1 MAKNNA
7 FQDTIVAVATPP
19 GHGGVAIVRLS
30 GSQARSIAETLF
42 VKPSGDRFCEWPSHL
57 LRYGR
62 LVDAKTSETV
72 DKGMAVYM
80 ESPRTYT
87 GEETVEFHLHG
98 SPTVCDLTVR
108 LCTEAGARLAQPG
121 EFTQRAFLNGK
132 LDLTQAESVLDL
144 IESRT
149 KAQAR
154 LAAQHLDGRFSH
166 RVDEVRA
173 RILGWLSLL
182 EAEIDFGDDID
193 NLPDTEHQRMV
204 CDITEDI
211 QALLADAHQGRVV
224 VQGLKTVLVGAP
236 NAGKSSFLNAC
247 LQEDRALVTPVAG
260 TTRDR
265 IDVDCQLQG
274 VLFNLTDTAGLRE
287 ETSDEVEKLGMKKT
301 QEAIST
307 ADFVILMVDGHRPA
321 FPQVEVQPDFIV
333 LNKSDLEARIGVE
346 DLQERYPGSVVCRG
360 ELISEDG
367 RERVVQDMVDTA
379 RRSFQQLSG
388 ECFSVNQRHR
398 ESLVRCSECL
408 QRVKETLDQGLSVE
422 FMALDLRRAAEHL
435 GEILG
440 LDITEEVLDRIFG
453 QFCLG
458 K

>member
-1 MAKNNA
+1 
-7 FQDTIVAVATPP
+7 
-19 GHGGVAIVRLS
+19 
-30 GSQARSIAETLF
+30 
-42 VKPSGDRFCEWPSHL
+42 
-57 LRYGR
+57 
-62 LVDAKTSETV
+62 
-72 DKGMAVYM
+72 MAVYM

-149 KAQAR
+149 RAQAR

-204 CDITEDI
+204 REISEQI
-211 QALLADAHQGRVV
+211 EALLADAHQGRVV

-247 LQEDRALVTPVAG
+247 LQEDRALVTPIAG

-287 ETSDEVEKLGMKKT
+287 ETTDEVEKLGMKKT
-301 QEAIST
+301 QEAVEK
-307 ADFVILMVDGHRPA
+307 ADFVILLVDGHQPE
-321 FPQVEVQPDFIV
+321 FPQVEVQPDFV
-333 LNKSDLEARIGVE
+333 LLNKCDLEPSIGLE
-346 DLQERYPGSVVCRG
+346 QLRERYPEATFCQG
-360 ELISEDG
+360 ELLSEEG
-367 RERVVQDMVDTA
+367 RERVVQEMVVAA
-379 RRSFQQLSG
+379 RRSFQELSG

-398 ESLVRCSECL
+398 ESLVRCAECL
-408 QRVKETLDQGLSVE
+408 SRVQETLENGLSVE
-422 FMALDLRRAAEHL
+422 FLALDLRRAAEHL

>member
-1 MAKNNA
+1 MAKIKSSGS
-7 FQDTIVAVATPP
+7 TIVAVATPP
-19 GHGGVAIVRLS
+19 GYGGVAIVRLS
-30 GSQARSIAETLF
+30 GNQAREIAEKLF
-42 VKPSGDRFCEWPSHL
+42 LQPNREPFSDWPSHL

-62 LVDAKTSETV
+62 LTDTQSGETV
-72 DKGMAVYM
+72 DKGMAVFM
-80 ESPRTYT
+80 QAPRTYT
-87 GEETVEFHLHG
+87 GEDVVELHLHG
-98 SPTVCDLTVR
+98 SPTVCELAVR
-108 LCTEAGARLAQPG
+108 LATEAGARLAEPG

-154 LAAQHLDGRFSH
+154 LAAQHLDGRFSN
-166 RVDEVRA
+166 RVEVVRS

-193 NLPDTEHQRMV
+193 NLPDTEHQRLV
-204 CDITEDI
+204 EEICAEIDG
-211 QALLADAHQGRVV
+211 LLADAHQGRVSIR
-224 VQGLKTVLVGAP
+224 GLRTVLVGAP
-236 NAGKSSFLNAC
+236 NAGKSSLLNAC
-247 LQEDRALVTPVAG
+247 LQEDRALVTPIAG

-265 IDVDCQLQG
+265 IDVDCQLSG
-274 VLFNLTDTAGLRE
+274 LLFNLTDTAGLRA

-301 QEAIST
+301 EEAIER
-307 ADFVILMVDGHRPA
+307 ADFVILVVDSN
-321 FPQVEVQPDFIV
+321 QPDLPEV
-333 LNKSDLEARIGVE
+333 SVEPDLVLLNKSDLRPDFDSASLKKMYGKAVF
-346 DLQERYPGSVVCRG
+346 CRG
-360 ELISEDG
+360 ELMTEAG
-367 RERVVQDMVDTA
+367 REKVVEAMVSAA
-379 RRSFQQLSG
+379 RSAFQQLSG

-398 ESLVRCSECL
+398 ETLVRCRECL
-408 QRVKETLDQGLSVE
+408 QRVEDTLQAGLSVE
-422 FMALDLRRAAEHL
+422 FLALDLRRAAEHL